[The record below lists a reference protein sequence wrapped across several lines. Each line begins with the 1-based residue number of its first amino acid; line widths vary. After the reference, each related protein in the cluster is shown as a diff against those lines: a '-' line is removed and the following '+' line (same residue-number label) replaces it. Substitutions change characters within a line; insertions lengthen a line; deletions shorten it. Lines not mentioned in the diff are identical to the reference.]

1 MTSWHVKYKSRQ
13 YADRGEFKDRK
24 DAERGEY
31 IDGGWKER
39 EMANSQSFSLS
50 QQEHF
55 SSFLKD
61 GSKIAMLKE

>member
-1 MTSWHVKYKSRQ
+1 MSSIK
-13 YADRGEFKDRK
+13 ADNMQTEENLKTEK
-24 DAERGEY
+24 MQKE
-31 IDGGWKER
+31 ER